1 MPSQPASDSL
11 RGLLERI
18 RYSNEEDGYLIAD
31 LRPDDSNETVTI
43 VGKLPGVQCGE
54 TLKLRGHWSKHSV
67 HGSQFKALEYNSF
80 LPASVYGIRKYLG
93 SGLVKGVS
101 KGLANRIVDRF
112 GDSTLKIISEESA
125 RLQEVGGIG
134 KQRAKAIKE
143 AWDEQSHI
151 RDLSLFLTPYGV
163 TPSQTLK
170 IHNELGFLA
179 IDLIK
184 ENPFRLAREIRGIGF
199 KTCDRIALNMGLG
212 NESGKRVD
220 AGIEFVMHE
229 IQDEGHTAW
238 PLAELATIVA
248 EKLEIDEATASA
260 GIYRV
265 IENRAIDRIDVIPD
279 EAHCQ
284 LPYTNLAESRIAHA
298 IHRLLSG
305 GSELPPIKIERAI
318 HWAEEKAGF
327 DFADQQKEAIRT
339 ALDNKISIIT
349 GGPGTGKTTI
359 LRAIVSILKAKKVN
373 PLLAAPTGRAAQRLS
388 ESAGAFAQTIHRLL
402 KFDPSAGAFTINKSK
417 PLNAQFV
424 IVDESSMLDTRIA
437 SSLCQ
442 AIPNT
447 CHLLL
452 VGDVD
457 QLPSVGSG
465 NVLKDIINCQQAP
478 LTRLDRIFR
487 QSKKSSIVRYAH
499 SINRGIAAL
508 PEPVDNST
516 QLDPDEDF
524 QFVRAKD
531 QPDCSAKVLE
541 VCEHF
546 VGRRLA
552 LDPVSESQVLAPMHR
567 GESGVANL
575 NTILQSRLNQRTT
588 SIKLGGSEFKVGDK
602 VIQNRN
608 NYDLGVFNGDI
619 GIIESVNLEDGS
631 LSVDFDRRSVQY
643 QKTDLIDLALAYAVS
658 IHKSQGSEYPVV
670 IIPLLKAHFMMLQRN
685 LIYTAVTRGRK
696 KAIIVGDPAAFAMAV
711 RSSESKTRRTL
722 LKERLSYT

>member
-11 RGLLERI
+11 RGVLERI
-18 RYSNEEDGYLIAD
+18 KYSNEDDGFLIGD
-31 LRPDDSNETVTI
+31 LRPENSKESVTV

-54 TLKLRGHWSKHSV
+54 TLRLRGNWSKHPV
-67 HGSQFKALEYNSF
+67 HGAQFKALQFDSA

-101 KGLANRIVDRF
+101 KGLADRIVDRF
-112 GDSTLKIISEESA
+112 GESTLKIISEESA
-125 RLQEVGGIG
+125 KLQEVGGIG
-134 KQRAKAIKE
+134 RQRAKAIKE

-163 TPSQTLK
+163 TPTQTLK
-170 IHNELGFLA
+170 IHKELGFVA

-184 ENPFRLAREIRGIGF
+184 ENPFRLARDIRGIGF

-212 NESGKRVD
+212 NESERRVD

-229 IQDEGHTAW
+229 IQDDGHTAW
-238 PLAELATIVA
+238 PRAELATFVA
-248 EKLEIDEATASA
+248 EKLEIDEATAIT
-260 GIYRV
+260 GIKRV
-265 IENRAIDRIDVIPD
+265 IESRSLDCIELRAGEPY
-279 EAHCQ
+279 CQ
-284 LPYTNLAESRIAHA
+284 LPYTNSAETRIARA
-298 IHRLLSG
+298 VQRLLES
-305 GSELPPIKIERAI
+305 GSELPSIKTERAI
-318 HWAEEKAGF
+318 EWAEEKAGF

-339 ALDNKISIIT
+339 ALNNKISVIT

-373 PLLAAPTGRAAQRLS
+373 PVLAAPTGRAAQRLG
-388 ESAGAFAQTIHRLL
+388 ESARAFAQTIHRLL
-402 KFDPSAGAFTINKSK
+402 KFDPAAGAFTVTESK

-442 AIPNT
+442 AIPNS

-465 NVLKDIINCQQAP
+465 NVLKDVINCQRVSV
-478 LTRLDRIFR
+478 TRLDRIFR

-499 SINRGIAAL
+499 SINHGIAAL
-508 PEPVDNST
+508 PEPVDT
-516 QLDPDEDF
+516 PAHLDPNEDF
-524 QFVRAKD
+524 QFLRAID
-531 QPDCSAKVLE
+531 QSDCAAKVVE
-541 VCEHF
+541 VCEQF
-546 VGRRLA
+546 VGSALS
-552 LDPVSESQVLAPMHR
+552 LDPVSQSQVLTPMHR
-567 GESGVANL
+567 GESGVGNL
-575 NTILQSRLNQRTT
+575 NTILQSKINRQT
-588 SIKLGGSEFKVGDK
+588 SSIRFGGSELKVGDK

-619 GIIESVNLEDGS
+619 GIIESAQPEDGS
-631 LSVDFDRRSVQY
+631 LCVDFDRRIIQY
-643 QKTDLIDLALAYAVS
+643 QKTDLLDLALAYAVS

-696 KAIIVGDPAAFAMAV
+696 KAIIIGDPAAFAMAV
-711 RSSESKTRRTL
+711 RNSESKTRRTL
-722 LKERLSYT
+722 LKERLTAI

>member
-11 RGLLERI
+11 RGVLERI

-31 LRPDDSNETVTI
+31 LRPEESKETVTV

-54 TLKLRGHWSKHSV
+54 TLQLRGHWSKHPV
-67 HGSQFKALEYNSF
+67 HGAQFKALEYEST
-80 LPASVYGIRKYLG
+80 LPANVYGIRKYLG

-101 KGLANRIVDRF
+101 RGLADRIVDRF
-112 GDSTLKIISEESA
+112 GESTLKIISEESA

-151 RDLSLFLTPYGV
+151 RDLSLFLAPYGV
-163 TPSQTLK
+163 TPAQTLK
-170 IHNELGFLA
+170 IHTELGFVA

-184 ENPFRLAREIRGIGF
+184 ENPFRLARDIRGIGF

-212 NESGKRVD
+212 NESEKRVD

-238 PLAELATIVA
+238 PQAELVTVVA
-248 EKLEIDEATASA
+248 EKLEIDEANASA
-260 GIYRV
+260 GIA
-265 IENRAIDRIDVIPD
+265 RAIKSKAMDRIETSLG
-279 EAHCQ
+279 EAFCQ
-284 LPYTNLAESRIAHA
+284 LPYTNLAETRIANA
-298 IHRLLSG
+298 VRRLLGHESD
-305 GSELPPIKIERAI
+305 LPPIKIERAI
-318 HWAEEKAGF
+318 QWAEEKAGF

-339 ALDNKISIIT
+339 ALANKISIIT

-359 LRAIVSILKAKKVN
+359 LRAIVSILRAKKTT
-373 PLLAAPTGRAAQRLS
+373 PILAAPTGRAAQRLS
-388 ESAGAFAQTIHRLL
+388 DSAGAFAQTIHRLL
-402 KFDPSAGAFTINKSK
+402 KFDPVAGAFTVDESK

-465 NVLKDIINCQQAP
+465 NVLKDIIDCQRIP

-499 SINRGIAAL
+499 SINRGITAL
-508 PEPVDNST
+508 PDPVDNSS
-516 QLDPDEDF
+516 QLDPHEDF
-524 QFVRAKD
+524 QFLRAVD
-531 QPDCSAKVLE
+531 QSDCAAKIVE
-541 VCEHF
+541 VCQHF
-546 VGRRLA
+546 VGPQLS
-552 LDPVSESQVLAPMHR
+552 LDPISQSQILAPMHR
-567 GESGVANL
+567 GESGVGNL
-575 NTILQSRLNQRTT
+575 NSILQAKLNQRTN
-588 SIKLGGSEFKVGDK
+588 SIRIGGAEFRIGDK

-619 GIIESVNLEDGS
+619 GIIESISPEDGS
-631 LSVDFDRRSVQY
+631 LLVEFDRRSIQY
-643 QKTDLIDLALAYAVS
+643 QKADLLDLALAYAVS

-670 IIPLLKAHFMMLQRN
+670 IIPLLKSHFMMLQRN

-696 KAIIVGDPAAFAMAV
+696 KAIIVGDPTAFAMAV
-711 RSSESKTRRTL
+711 RNSESKTRQTL
-722 LKERLSYT
+722 LKERLTVN